1 MKNPFK
7 NNTKSINAIAII
19 GYGASLLIFILIS
32 CWSKDINFWQP
43 DFSYTGFE
51 NFYKFYSFPITLV
64 VFTTTLLG
72 VVVAIERFKS
82 SEKQFEKNFQITTQ
96 NIHFN
101 NYIKHMELYVI
112 FMVDYFKYAEH
123 NIATK
128 VKYPKPSEYCIQV
141 EPNNHLIENRLSK
154 GYFNDIYLKWFSTE
168 LNNHKIKPEIMETIS
183 SFTKYH
189 NETYEQILKCIDS
202 KEIYSSHLD
211 KIQNLANKLYL
222 IDMNFYQIHFNN
234 ITEYLSRIMII
245 TAIIKK
251 TLDFSGQKLKDI
263 DIIYEILCQ
272 PKS

>member
-101 NYIKHMELYVI
+101 NYIKHMELYGI
-112 FMVDYFKYAEH
+112 FYG
-123 NIATK
+123 
-128 VKYPKPSEYCIQV
+128 
-141 EPNNHLIENRLSK
+141 RL
-154 GYFNDIYLKWFSTE
+154 F
-168 LNNHKIKPEIMETIS
+168 
-183 SFTKYH
+183 
-189 NETYEQILKCIDS
+189 
-202 KEIYSSHLD
+202 
-211 KIQNLANKLYL
+211 
-222 IDMNFYQIHFNN
+222 
-234 ITEYLSRIMII
+234 
-245 TAIIKK
+245 
-251 TLDFSGQKLKDI
+251 
-263 DIIYEILCQ
+263 
-272 PKS
+272 